1 MVVKEIELK
10 GHIIDSFVLPKVF
23 DTIMDLGG
31 EFEILQFEI
40 GKHKTEPSYT
50 RILVKGKNRR
60 HLDQILGELHKV
72 GATLPE
78 IEALELKPAL
88 KDRALPRDFYST
100 TNHPTYVYIDGEWVA
115 VAAIEM
121 DCVIVVDIDNKKAT
135 CTPISDIRE
144 GDLVVVGKKGIRIEP
159 PERPRGY
166 SVFEFMKSNVSSEK
180 PIQAL
185 VNQIVKEILEI
196 KARGKKVLAVC
207 GPAVVH
213 TGASDSLAALIKE
226 GFIDVLFAGNGFAVH
241 DLERQLYGTSLGVDP
256 KINRP
261 MEGGHRNH
269 LYTINEVLLAGS
281 IKKLVKEGR
290 VKKGVMYECI
300 QRSIPIVLA
309 GSIRDD
315 GPLPEVITDVIQA
328 QKMMRKNLKDVEL
341 VLMLSS
347 MLHSIA
353 VGNLLASHVK
363 TVCVDINPATATKLS
378 DRGTAQALGIVT
390 DVGIFLPMFAKQLL
404 KTLDKK
410 GAY

>member
-31 EFEILQFEI
+31 EFEVLQFEI

>member
-31 EFEILQFEI
+31 EFEVLQFEI

-390 DVGIFLPMFAKQLL
+390 DVGIFLPMFAKELL